1 MYTSH
6 IGRRLLSLYHQRTGE
21 ELSARQFFEQRLYP
35 LFYAHKRFLQWVP
48 SSPFAQD
55 FNKDEKALVALGDSP
70 YEIKLGKLHNK
81 IDSGLAPDASFV
93 IGFPAAGAE
102 GTTSGQ
108 VSGVGPKVSSEEIYC
123 SWIGGALGVGV
134 SGGLSL
140 LLDEDDVLWALYE
153 GWAHYRTFLEQRPTM
168 KGNQIETWNGH
179 WLAHAFSPEFDPAYP
194 LDEFKIDLTDTAG
207 TLAMPTREWVQVLF
221 ALTRHYPTRDL
232 MAYVYS
238 LAQTNRTIGFV
249 PLQLRGINKVY
260 DLTEK
265 LFLFPEAVRSA
276 GQAELL
282 RLYTVQYG
290 FARACQ
296 MGAIGL
302 AAIEPAKLRDY
313 LPSAYGPAK
322 PPATKTEAAA
332 IQFAFHQLWI
342 LAMLNNQEL
351 YDTAD
356 RLAGA
361 LHQFAIRDIGKNAGR
376 GKNNVNQQVE
386 QVFVKH
392 RPLFIDKLSDMLAA
406 VNAASPYRDAFDE
419 AVRQVMLMPVD
430 NFPLFI
436 ILTRFR
442 YIARQ
447 NEGVL
452 PAGNA
457 KADTAA
463 PAFKDS
469 AAAAEQTQL
478 NLQ

>member
-6 IGRRLLSLYHQRTGE
+6 IGRRLLGLYHQRTGE

-35 LFYAHKRFLQWVP
+35 LFYAHKRYLQWVP
-48 SSPFAQD
+48 SSPFAQ
-55 FNKDEKALVALGDSP
+55 KVAAGNLGD
-70 YEIKLGKLHNK
+70 GKTEAEVQLATLHHK
-81 IDSGLAPDASFV
+81 IATVPPDASFV
-93 IGFPAAGAE
+93 IGFPAAGVE

-108 VSGVGPKVSSEEIYC
+108 VSGVGPQIGTDEIYC

-153 GWAHYRTFLEQRPTM
+153 GWAHYRTYLDQRPTM

-179 WLAHAFSPEFDPAYP
+179 WLAHAFDSGFDPDYP
-194 LDEFKIDLTDTAG
+194 DEPTIALVDTSG
-207 TLAMPTREWVQVLF
+207 TLSMPTREWVQVLF
-221 ALTRHYPTRDL
+221 ALTRHYPARDL

-249 PLQLRGINKVY
+249 PLQLRGIRKVY
-260 DLTEK
+260 DLTDK
-265 LFLFPEAVRSA
+265 LFLFPAAVQSA
-276 GQAELL
+276 GQDQLL
-282 RLYTVQYG
+282 RLYSVHYG

-296 MGAIGL
+296 LGAIGL

-322 PPATKTEAAA
+322 APAVKTEAAA
-332 IQFAFHQLWI
+332 IQFAFQQLWI

-361 LHQFAIRDIGKNAGR
+361 LHQFATRDTNKNAGR
-376 GKNNVNQQVE
+376 GKTNVNQQVE

-392 RPLFIDKLSDMLAA
+392 RPLFIEKLGDMLDAVQAA
-406 VNAASPYRDAFDE
+406 APYRDVFDE

-447 NEGVL
+447 GDE
-452 PAGNA
+452 
-457 KADTAA
+457 
-463 PAFKDS
+463 
-469 AAAAEQTQL
+469 AAAATAPAASQL
-478 NLQ
+478 NLL

>member
-6 IGRRLLSLYHQRTGE
+6 IGRRLLGLYHQRTGE
-21 ELSARQFFEQRLYP
+21 DLSARQFFEQRLYP
-35 LFYAHKRFLQWVP
+35 LFYNHKRYLQWVP
-48 SSPFAQD
+48 SSPFAQKVAAG
-55 FNKDEKALVALGDSP
+55 NLVG
-70 YEIKLGKLHNK
+70 GKSEAEVQLATLHHK
-81 IDSGLAPDASFV
+81 IATVAPDASFV
-93 IGFPAAGAE
+93 IGFPAAGVE

-108 VSGVGPKVSSEEIYC
+108 VSGVGPRVGTEEIYC

-153 GWAHYRTFLEQRPTM
+153 GWAHYRTYLDQRPTM

-179 WLAHAFSPEFDPAYP
+179 WLAHAFSPEFDPDHP
-194 LDEFKIDLTDTAG
+194 LDGLAIELTDTAG

-249 PLQLRGINKVY
+249 PLQLRGIRKVY
-260 DLTEK
+260 ELTDK
-265 LFLFPEAVRSA
+265 LFLFPEAVRSE
-276 GQAELL
+276 GQRNLL
-282 RLYTVQYG
+282 RLYSVHYG

-296 MGAIGL
+296 LGAIGL

-322 PPATKTEAAA
+322 PPSLKTEAAA
-332 IQFAFHQLWI
+332 IQFAFQQLWI

-361 LHQFAIRDIGKNAGR
+361 LHQFATRDTGRNAGR
-376 GKNNVNQQVE
+376 GKRDVNQQVE

-392 RPLFIDKLSDMLAA
+392 RPLFIEKLGDMLAT
-406 VNAASPYRDAFDE
+406 VNAAAPYREVFDE

-447 NEGVL
+447 GEEAT
-452 PAGNA
+452 PAA
-457 KADTAA
+457 SAA
-463 PAFKDS
+463 P
-469 AAAAEQTQL
+469 EL
-478 NLQ
+478 NSL

>member
-6 IGRRLLSLYHQRTGE
+6 IGRRLLGLYHQRTGE

-35 LFYAHKRFLQWVP
+35 LFYAHKRYLQWVP

-55 FNKDEKALVALGDSP
+55 LNKDEKAQVEAGHNP
-70 YEIKLGKLHNK
+70 YELKLGKLHHK
-81 IDSGLAPDASFV
+81 IATVPPDASFV
-93 IGFPAAGAE
+93 IGFPAAGVE

-108 VSGVGPKVSSEEIYC
+108 MSGVGPQVGTEEIYC

-153 GWAHYRTFLEQRPTM
+153 GWAHYRTYLTQRPTM

-179 WLAHAFSPEFDPAYP
+179 WLAHAFSPDFDPNHP
-194 LDEFKIDLTDTAG
+194 LDDLKIELTDTAG

-232 MAYVYS
+232 TAYVYS

-249 PLQLRGINKVY
+249 PLQLRGIRKVY
-260 DLTEK
+260 DLTDK
-265 LFLFPEAVRSA
+265 LFLFPAAVQSA
-276 GQAELL
+276 GQDQLL
-282 RLYTVQYG
+282 RLYSVHYG

-296 MGAIGL
+296 LGAIGL

-322 PPATKTEAAA
+322 APSVKTEAAA
-332 IQFAFHQLWI
+332 IQFAFQQLWI

-361 LHQFAIRDIGKNAGR
+361 LHQFATRDTGKNTGR

-392 RPLFIDKLSDMLAA
+392 RPLFIEKLGDMLDT
-406 VNAASPYRDAFDE
+406 VNAAAPYRDVFDE

-447 NEGVL
+447 GDE
-452 PAGNA
+452 
-457 KADTAA
+457 TR
-463 PAFKDS
+463 
-469 AAAAEQTQL
+469 AAAA
-478 NLQ
+478 

>member
-6 IGRRLLSLYHQRTGE
+6 IGRRLLGLYHQRTGE
-21 ELSARQFFEQRLYP
+21 NLSARQFFEQRLYP
-35 LFYAHKRFLQWVP
+35 LFYAHKRYLQWVP
-48 SSPFAQD
+48 SSPFAQKVAAG
-55 FNKDEKALVALGDSP
+55 NLVG
-70 YEIKLGKLHNK
+70 GKTEAEVQLTTLHRK
-81 IDSGLAPDASFV
+81 IATVAPDASFV
-93 IGFPAAGAE
+93 IGFPAAGVE

-108 VSGVGPKVSSEEIYC
+108 VSGVGPTVGAEEIYC

-140 LLDEDDVLWALYE
+140 LLDEDDVLWALYQ
-153 GWAHYRTFLEQRPTM
+153 GWAHYRTHLEQRPTM

-179 WLAHAFSPEFDPAYP
+179 WLTHVFSSEFDPNHP
-194 LDEFKIDLTDTAG
+194 LDELAIELTDTAG

-221 ALTRHYPTRDL
+221 ALARHYPTRDL

-249 PLQLRGINKVY
+249 PLQLRGISKIY
-260 DLTEK
+260 DLTDK
-265 LFLFPEAVRSA
+265 LFLFPAAVQSA
-276 GQAELL
+276 GQDNLL
-282 RLYTVQYG
+282 RLYSAHYG

-296 MGAIGL
+296 LGAIGL

-322 PPATKTEAAA
+322 PPNLKTEAAA

-356 RLAGA
+356 RLAAA
-361 LHQFAIRDIGKNAGR
+361 LHQFATRDTGR
-376 GKNNVNQQVE
+376 NTGRDKMNVNQQVD

-392 RPLFIDKLSDMLAA
+392 RPAFIEKLGDMLDA
-406 VNAASPYRDAFDE
+406 VNAAAPYRDAFDE

-447 NEGVL
+447 GDGAAPTALNGQPDV
-452 PAGNA
+452 AA
-457 KADTAA
+457 TAA
-463 PAFKDS
+463 VA
-469 AAAAEQTQL
+469 TV
-478 NLQ
+478 

>member
-6 IGRRLLSLYHQRTGE
+6 IGRRLLGLYHQRTGE

-35 LFYAHKRFLQWVP
+35 LFYAHKRYLQWVP
-48 SSPFAQD
+48 SSPFAQ
-55 FNKDEKALVALGDSP
+55 KVAAGNLAG
-70 YEIKLGKLHNK
+70 GKTEAEVQLATLHHK
-81 IDSGLAPDASFV
+81 IATVPPDASFV
-93 IGFPAAGAE
+93 IGFPAAGVE

-108 VSGVGPKVSSEEIYC
+108 VSGVGPQVGPDDIYC

-153 GWAHYRTFLEQRPTM
+153 GWALYRTYLTQRPTM

-179 WLAHAFSPEFDPAYP
+179 WLAHAFSPEFDPDHP
-194 LDEFKIDLTDTAG
+194 LDGLTIELTDTAG

-232 MAYVYS
+232 TAYVYS

-249 PLQLRGINKVY
+249 PLQLRGIRKVY
-260 DLTEK
+260 DLTDK
-265 LFLFPEAVRSA
+265 LFLFPAAVQSA
-276 GQAELL
+276 GQDQLL
-282 RLYTVQYG
+282 RLYSVHYG

-296 MGAIGL
+296 LGAIGL

-313 LPSAYGPAK
+313 LPSANGPAK
-322 PPATKTEAAA
+322 VPSVKTEAAA
-332 IQFAFHQLWI
+332 IQFAFQQLWI

-361 LHQFAIRDIGKNAGR
+361 LQQYSGTAKQGKMNLDR
-376 GKNNVNQQVE
+376 QVE
-386 QVFVKH
+386 KVFVKH
-392 RPLFIDKLSDMLAA
+392 RPAFIERLTEILEEAKS
-406 VNAASPYRDAFDE
+406 AASDYTALFDE

-436 ILTRFR
+436 ILVRFR

-447 NEGVL
+447 SSN
-452 PAGNA
+452 
-457 KADTAA
+457 
-463 PAFKDS
+463 
-469 AAAAEQTQL
+469 AAAATATPQPTL
-478 NLQ
+478 INA

>member
-6 IGRRLLSLYHQRTGE
+6 IGRRLLGLYHQRTGE
-21 ELSARQFFEQRLYP
+21 NLSARQFFEQRLYP
-35 LFYAHKRFLQWVP
+35 LFYNHKRYLQWVP
-48 SSPFAQD
+48 SSPFAQ
-55 FNKDEKALVALGDSP
+55 KVAAGNLAG
-70 YEIKLGKLHNK
+70 GKTEAEVQLATLHHK
-81 IDSGLAPDASFV
+81 IATVAPDASFV
-93 IGFPAAGAE
+93 IGFPAAGVE

-108 VSGVGPKVSSEEIYC
+108 VSGVGPRVGTEEIYC

-153 GWAHYRTFLEQRPTM
+153 GWAHYRTYLDQRPTM

-179 WLAHAFSPEFDPAYP
+179 WLAHAFDSEFDPDHP
-194 LDEFKIDLTDTAG
+194 LDDLKIELTDTAG

-232 MAYVYS
+232 TAYVYS

-249 PLQLRGINKVY
+249 PLQLRGIRKVY
-260 DLTEK
+260 DLTDK
-265 LFLFPEAVRSA
+265 LFLFPAAVQSA
-276 GQAELL
+276 GQDQLL
-282 RLYTVQYG
+282 RLYSVHYG

-296 MGAIGL
+296 LGVIGL

-322 PPATKTEAAA
+322 APSTKTEAAA
-332 IQFAFHQLWI
+332 IQFAFQQLWI

-361 LHQFAIRDIGKNAGR
+361 LHQFAIRDTGRNAGR
-376 GKNNVNQQVE
+376 GKRDVNQQVE

-392 RPLFIDKLSDMLAA
+392 RPLFIEKLGDMLAT
-406 VNAASPYRDAFDE
+406 VNAAAPYREVFDE
-419 AVRQVMLMPVD
+419 AVRQVMLMPID

-447 NEGVL
+447 GEEVT
-452 PAGNA
+452 PA
-457 KADTAA
+457 TPAA
-463 PAFKDS
+463 S
-469 AAAAEQTQL
+469 ATPEL
-478 NLQ
+478 NSL

>member
-6 IGRRLLSLYHQRTGE
+6 IGRRLLGLYHQRTGE
-21 ELSARQFFEQRLYP
+21 ELSARQFFERRLYP

-48 SSPFAQD
+48 SSPFAQKVAAG
-55 FNKDEKALVALGDSP
+55 NLVG
-70 YEIKLGKLHNK
+70 GKTEAEVQLATLHHKVANV
-81 IDSGLAPDASFV
+81 APDASFV
-93 IGFPAAGAE
+93 IGFPAAGVE

-108 VSGVGPKVSSEEIYC
+108 VSGVGPKVSTDEIYC

-140 LLDEDDVLWALYE
+140 QLDEDDVLWALYE
-153 GWAHYRTFLEQRPTM
+153 SWAHYRTFLEQRPTM

-179 WLAHAFSPEFDPAYP
+179 WLAHVFSPEFDPDYP
-194 LDEFKIDLTDTAG
+194 LDDLKIELTDTAG

-221 ALTRHYPTRDL
+221 ALTRHYPARDL

-249 PLQLRGINKVY
+249 PLQLRGINKMHE
-260 DLTEK
+260 LTDK
-265 LFLFPEAVRSA
+265 LFLFPEAVQSA
-276 GQAELL
+276 GKDNLM
-282 RLYTVQYG
+282 RLYAVHYG

-296 MGAIGL
+296 FGAIGL
-302 AAIEPAKLRDY
+302 TAIEPAKLRDY

-322 PPATKTEAAA
+322 PPVVKTEAAA

-392 RPLFIDKLSDMLAA
+392 RPAFIEKLGDMLDA

-447 NEGVL
+447 NDGATPV
-452 PAGNA
+452 AGSQEE
-457 KADTAA
+457 TAA
-463 PAFKDS
+463 ASAIKAS
-469 AAAAEQTQL
+469 AATEQTQF
-478 NLQ
+478 NL

>member
-6 IGRRLLSLYHQRTGE
+6 IGRRLLGLYHQRMGE
-21 ELSARQFFEQRLYP
+21 DLSARQFFEQRLYP
-35 LFYAHKRFLQWVP
+35 LFYAHKRYLQWVP
-48 SSPFAQD
+48 SSPFAQKVAAG
-55 FNKDEKALVALGDSP
+55 NLVG
-70 YEIKLGKLHNK
+70 GKTEAEVQLATLHHK
-81 IDSGLAPDASFV
+81 IATVAPDASFV
-93 IGFPAAGAE
+93 IGFPAAGVE

-108 VSGVGPKVSSEEIYC
+108 VSGVGPQVNTDEIYC

-153 GWAHYRTFLEQRPTM
+153 GWAHYRTYLDQRPTM

-179 WLAHAFSPEFDPAYP
+179 WLAHAFSPEFDTDYP
-194 LDEFKIDLTDTAG
+194 LDDLKIELTDTTG
-207 TLAMPTREWVQVLF
+207 TLSMPTREWVQVLF

-232 MAYVYS
+232 TAYVYS

-260 DLTEK
+260 DLTDK
-265 LFLFPEAVRSA
+265 LFLFPAAVQSA
-276 GQAELL
+276 GQDQLL
-282 RLYTVQYG
+282 RLYSVHYG

-296 MGAIGL
+296 LGAIGL

-322 PPATKTEAAA
+322 PPSVKTDAAA
-332 IQFAFHQLWI
+332 IQFTFHQLWI

-361 LHQFAIRDIGKNAGR
+361 LHQFAIRDTGRNTGR
-376 GKNNVNQQVE
+376 GKVNVNQQVE

-392 RPLFIDKLSDMLAA
+392 RPLFIEKLSDMLDA
-406 VNAASPYRDAFDE
+406 VNAAPLYRDAFDE
-419 AVRQVMLMPVD
+419 AVRQVMLMAVD

-447 NEGVL
+447 NDG
-452 PAGNA
+452 
-457 KADTAA
+457 AA
-463 PAFKDS
+463 PVAGTKEEI
-469 AAAAEQTQL
+469 AAPEASKAPLTAEQTQL

>member
-6 IGRRLLSLYHQRTGE
+6 IGRRLLGLYQQHTGE
-21 ELSARQFFEQRLYP
+21 ALSARQFFEQRLYP
-35 LFYAHKRFLQWVP
+35 LFYAHKRYLQWVP
-48 SSPFAQD
+48 SSPFAQ
-55 FNKDEKALVALGDSP
+55 KVAAGNLTT
-70 YEIKLGKLHNK
+70 GKTEAAVQLATLHHK
-81 IDSGLAPDASFV
+81 IATVAPDASFV
-93 IGFPAAGAE
+93 IGFPAAGVE

-108 VSGVGPKVSSEEIYC
+108 GVGPQVGAEEIYC

-140 LLDEDDVLWALYE
+140 LLEEDDVLWALYE
-153 GWAHYRTFLEQRPTM
+153 GWAHYRTYLDQRPTM

-179 WLAHAFSPEFDPAYP
+179 WLAHAFSPEFDPDHP
-194 LDEFKIDLTDTAG
+194 LDNLKIELTDTTG

-221 ALTRHYPTRDL
+221 ALARHYPTRDL
-232 MAYVYS
+232 TAYVYS

-249 PLQLRGINKVY
+249 PLQLKGIKKVY
-260 DLTEK
+260 DLTDK
-265 LFLFPEAVRSA
+265 LFLFPAAVQSA
-276 GQAELL
+276 GQDQLL
-282 RLYTVQYG
+282 RLYSVHYG

-296 MGAIGL
+296 LGVIGL

-313 LPSAYGPAK
+313 LPTSYGPAK
-322 PPATKTEAAA
+322 PPSVKTEAAA
-332 IQFAFHQLWI
+332 VQFAFQQLWI

-361 LHQFAIRDIGKNAGR
+361 LHQFATRDTNKNAGR
-376 GKNNVNQQVE
+376 GKTNVNQQVE
-386 QVFVKH
+386 QLFVKH
-392 RPLFIDKLSDMLAA
+392 RPLFIEKLGDMLAT
-406 VNAASPYRDAFDE
+406 VNAAAPYLGAFDE

-447 NEGVL
+447 GDDT
-452 PAGNA
+452 PAPSA
-457 KADTAA
+457 TTSTAA
-463 PAFKDS
+463 P
-469 AAAAEQTQL
+469 QL
-478 NLQ
+478 NHL